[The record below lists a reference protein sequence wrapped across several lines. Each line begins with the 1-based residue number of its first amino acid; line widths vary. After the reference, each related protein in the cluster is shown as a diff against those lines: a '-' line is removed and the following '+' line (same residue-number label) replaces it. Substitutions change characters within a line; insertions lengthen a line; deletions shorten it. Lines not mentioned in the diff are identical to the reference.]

1 MRYDPPCSVRL
12 TRYLALVAVVLTA
25 LAVPAFAKHPAR
37 PTNINQPVADGCQ
50 RATLQIGFDVSP
62 EWVYINR
69 SPTIRMARGVVHVSH
84 NSVDDSIL
92 QHHSYDYNGNLVP
105 DAPFRYLVAGSKSAH
120 TQNFSGGRDDE
131 EHARLHFEWEQG
143 ALPFFAWPADGDR
156 ATIWG
161 SWIWDCGHFT
171 TNSVNQGGT
180 FTGEHSELHP
190 LNAIV
195 VNRRA
200 PYLPSSRESETDAY
214 VSNDGT
220 LAHAVQQCAL
230 THHPASSTQYDA
242 GYRDCARD
250 DANTPQQLARSY
262 SFFVPAPSRPA
273 GAGTLRFRAVKRV
286 AARGVR
292 ERIRVVRNG
301 LDVTVTP
308 KRGARTVRYGK
319 SFFVSWARDT
329 GPRPTTLK
337 ITIKSLRVR
346 QADPNPSLA
355 DPTPPPWT
363 MYLNVNGHWTLLNN
377 WAPKLY
383 AVHDGQLIK
392 INRTFTIHVPAGA
405 PVWFQLS
412 GRECDELNNTS
423 RFGLTVGLERPC
435 PTNNDEQNPN
445 LLLLDANDALGVVLD
460 VYRSAAAAVG
470 SHTRTARA
478 RVHFPGTGDLVLGH
492 GSQGNRGYVL
502 KYAVGRG

>member
-1 MRYDPPCSVRL
+1 MRL
-12 TRYLALVAVVLTA
+12 TRYLVVAVAVLA
-25 LAVPAFAKHPAR
+25 ACAIPAFAKHPAR
-37 PTNINQPVADGCQ
+37 PTNINQPLADGCQ
-50 RATLQIGFDVSP
+50 RATLPLGFGVSP

-105 DAPFRYLVAGSKSAH
+105 DPPFRYLVAGSKRAH

-143 ALPFFAWPADGDR
+143 ALPYFAWPADGDR

-161 SWIWDCGHFT
+161 SWIWDCGHYT
-171 TNSVNQGGT
+171 TNAVNQGGT

-190 LNAIV
+190 LSAIV

-200 PYLPSSRESETDAY
+200 PYLPSARESETDAF

-230 THHPASSTQYDA
+230 THHPASSTQYDS

-250 DANTPQQLARSY
+250 DANTPQAVARSY

-273 GAGTLRFRAVKRV
+273 GGGAMRFRAVKRV

-301 LDVTVTP
+301 LDV
-308 KRGARTVRYGK
+308 
-319 SFFVSWARDT
+319 
-329 GPRPTTLK
+329 
-337 ITIKSLRVR
+337 
-346 QADPNPSLA
+346 
-355 DPTPPPWT
+355 
-363 MYLNVNGHWTLLNN
+363 NGYWKLLND

-392 INRTFTIHVPAGA
+392 INRTFTVHIPAGA
-405 PVWFQLS
+405 PVWFQLT

-435 PTNNDEQNPN
+435 PTNSDEQNPN
-445 LLLLDANDALGVVLD
+445 PLLLDANDSLGVVLD

-470 SHTRTARA
+470 SHTRTARS
-478 RVHFPGTGDLVLGH
+478 RVHFPGTGDVVLGH

-502 KYAVGRG
+502 TYSIRRG